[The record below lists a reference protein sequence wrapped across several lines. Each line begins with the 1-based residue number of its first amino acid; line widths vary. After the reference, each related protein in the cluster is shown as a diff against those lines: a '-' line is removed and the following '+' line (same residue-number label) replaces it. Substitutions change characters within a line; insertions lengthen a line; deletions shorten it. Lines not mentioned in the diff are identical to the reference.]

1 MFYSIQESS
10 TDTLDEF
17 FFGVCVKIAE
27 GVTKAIVS
35 QLVVCCYIRIY
46 NQKKHH
52 HGLEEQDIMNDKK
65 GTEHEAAQTSDP
77 ACPWLLETVLPSYT
91 AISCFIS
98 LKPAVFPLNTREQ
111 M

>member
-1 MFYSIQESS
+1 
-10 TDTLDEF
+10 
-17 FFGVCVKIAE
+17 
-27 GVTKAIVS
+27 
-35 QLVVCCYIRIY
+35 
-46 NQKKHH
+46 
-52 HGLEEQDIMNDKK
+52 MNDKK

-98 LKPAVFPLNTREQ
+98 LKPAVFPLNTCEQ